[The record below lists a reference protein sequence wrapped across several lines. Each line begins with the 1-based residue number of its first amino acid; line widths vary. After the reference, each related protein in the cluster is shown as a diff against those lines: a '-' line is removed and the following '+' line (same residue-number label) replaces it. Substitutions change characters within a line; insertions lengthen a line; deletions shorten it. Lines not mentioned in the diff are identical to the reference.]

1 VIRERQL
8 QCKIKEIFTTVT
20 LVVAPYSVLPLVLQ
34 LYQFSYTLVLIF
46 AIPSTFHPFFT
57 VYDMWAHSPTWDPPY
72 PFSPTPNRA
81 PLPTGFMQS
90 GSSTDSD
97 CAIGSGHE
105 FATTSSPASCLAAHL
120 EPRHRLWARP

>member
-46 AIPSTFHPFFT
+46 AIPSTFHPFSPFMTCGPT
-57 VYDMWAHSPTWDPPY
+57 VPRGTTLSLLPY
-72 PFSPTPNRA
+72 PK
-81 PLPTGFMQS
+81 
-90 GSSTDSD
+90 
-97 CAIGSGHE
+97 
-105 FATTSSPASCLAAHL
+105 SSPPPDRIHAERLQ
-120 EPRHRLWARP
+120 HRF